1 MPSPASVSILWWM
14 HAFSPPATVS
24 GMAQVDQ
31 KNHLDQTDLCSAKTA
46 ISAAKAALLAVAFC
60 ASVSVLCVAVPT
72 YVIRP
77 FRPQGARE
85 LALALALRQSGPL
98 IAGVCTAL
106 AVLIVALAWQRVS
119 TRAVRIGLIASVA
132 LVCAAAVLTHVNI
145 FEHMFHPYDSPAFD
159 AASAASI
166 EPDDMVM
173 AVRVGTDSRAY
184 PIRAMGYHHIVND
197 TVGGVPIAA
206 TYCTLCHTGL
216 VWKRIVDGRTLRF
229 RLAGINNGNALMRDE
244 QSGTIWQQTTGL
256 AIFGPLKGTQL
267 EQLHNDELT
276 FALWRREQ
284 PTGLVLRPEA
294 EFASEYESKQ
304 WEQHIAKYRSVIDT
318 SRTGIAPRELM
329 IGVGTSGTSKAYPLQ
344 LVLGEKM
351 IQDRVGD
358 DRVLLLVG
366 PDNISIRAFRTQA
379 GGANTQNSRTFIRQA
394 DGGAHSS
401 ERLVIDTETG
411 SAWNFQ
417 GCAVAGKLTG
427 LCLEPIDATKDYWFD
442 WLNYHPSTT
451 VYRN

>member
-1 MPSPASVSILWWM
+1 
-14 HAFSPPATVS
+14 
-24 GMAQVDQ
+24 
-31 KNHLDQTDLCSAKTA
+31 
-46 ISAAKAALLAVAFC
+46 
-60 ASVSVLCVAVPT
+60 
-72 YVIRP
+72 
-77 FRPQGARE
+77 
-85 LALALALRQSGPL
+85 
-98 IAGVCTAL
+98 
-106 AVLIVALAWQRVS
+106 
-119 TRAVRIGLIASVA
+119 
-132 LVCAAAVLTHVNI
+132 
-145 FEHMFHPYDSPAFD
+145 
-159 AASAASI
+159 
-166 EPDDMVM
+166 
-173 AVRVGTDSRAY
+173 
-184 PIRAMGYHHIVND
+184 MGYHHIVND

-216 VWKRIVDGRTLRF
+216 VWKRLVDGRTLRF

-267 EQLHNDELT
+267 EQLHSDELT
-276 FALWRREQ
+276 FALWRGEQ
-284 PTGLVLRPEA
+284 PTGLVLRPNA

-329 IGVGTSGTSKAYPLQ
+329 IGVSTSGTSKAYPLQ
-344 LVLGEKM
+344 LVLAEKL
-351 IQDRVGD
+351 IQDRIGP

-379 GGANTQNSRTFIRQA
+379 GGANTQNSSTFIRQGE
-394 DGGAHSS
+394 GGAQSS
-401 ERLVIDTETG
+401 ERLLIDTETG

-427 LCLEPIDATKDYWFD
+427 QCLEPLDATKDYWFD
-442 WLNYHPSTT
+442 WLNYHPSTA